1 MKIGYAR
8 VSTFKQD
15 VDVQVASLRAAGCD
29 QILEETKSGGRR
41 RPVLEKVMAMLQP
54 GDTLVVYKLDRLGR
68 DMMHLFEIM
77 QEIERRDIQFWSLT
91 ENIDRGTPQG
101 KLIFGIM
108 AVFAEFERERIRER
122 TAEKLAFRRANGI
135 RIGRKSHPATE
146 AVRELIV
153 AGGREQEVIA
163 KTGIGRRTFYKIKK
177 LCATDTQG

>member
-15 VDVQVASLRAAGCD
+15 TDLQVASLRAAGCE
-29 QILEETKSGGRR
+29 QIHEETRSGGRR

-68 DMMHLFEIM
+68 DLMHLFELM
-77 QEIERRDIQFWSLT
+77 QEIERRNIQFLSLT
-91 ENIDRGTPQG
+91 ENIDRQTPQG

-122 TAEKLAFRRANGI
+122 TAEKLAYRRANGI
-135 RIGRKSHPATE
+135 RIGRKHHPDTE
-146 AVRELIV
+146 LVKQLIAQGAREAEI
-153 AGGREQEVIA
+153 GR
-163 KTGIGRRTFYKIKK
+163 KTGMSRATFYKLKK
-177 LCATDTQG
+177 RLCIQSK